1 MTFSKDLRGDA
12 LRTHLAA
19 GEVGDLGGAYH
30 VSRPHKLSSGTRF
43 LWEYKQVLNPYGFN
57 NKHVYG
63 GAFHTLLVE
72 VYPSTSMID
81 IPVSS

>member
-1 MTFSKDLRGDA
+1 M
-12 LRTHLAA
+12 
-19 GEVGDLGGAYH
+19 
-30 VSRPHKLSSGTRF
+30 
-43 LWEYKQVLNPYGFN
+43 LNPYGFN

-63 GAFHTLLVE
+63 GAFHTLLAE